1 MYLLKASTS
10 ERLLDGG
17 HFFEPSFVLGAGK
30 GRLIDYC
37 SCSIQDDIAIM
48 IEEDSIVGGGN
59 HQYISIKYGEKI
71 LFWIIARG
79 RSVMTKAAISLHSTV
94 HSHGPFL

>member
-48 IEEDSIVGGGN
+48 IEEDTIVGGGN
-59 HQYISIKYGEKI
+59 HHQNISMKKRFSFGLLQE
-71 LFWIIARG
+71 AEV
-79 RSVMTKAAISLHSTV
+79 S
-94 HSHGPFL
+94 

>member
-1 MYLLKASTS
+1 MV
-10 ERLLDGG
+10 DI
-17 HFFEPSFVLGAGK
+17 FFEPSFVLGAGK

-59 HQYISIKYGEKI
+59 HQYISRKKRFSFGLLQE
-71 LFWIIARG
+71 AEV
-79 RSVMTKAAISLHSTV
+79 S
-94 HSHGPFL
+94 

>member
-59 HQYISIKYGEKI
+59 HQYISTEKRFFFG
-71 LFWIIARG
+71 LLQEAEV
-79 RSVMTKAAISLHSTV
+79 S
-94 HSHGPFL
+94 